1 MLHNLKVCGFIF
13 SSFFVLVWIFHRTM
27 PSPAPNITL
36 RENGRERRE
45 GERERV
51 LFTLWAD
58 LRFTVIQLHRG
69 DNSCL
74 YLKDSFSV
82 LLSLA
87 NLGFTHSHDFDA
99 QVNLPHLNAPR
110 SELKKGEEKRKVSS
124 SHSPPP
130 RFSFFNCS
138 KWSRSSESCPG
149 RRQRKAKAAPRAP
162 RHLRAAGGR
171 GKVWPQL
178 LLRPPGWSIP
188 ADHPSATAESFMTSP
203 SRWAQA

>member
-1 MLHNLKVCGFIF
+1 MCRIISYKKSVFQLNETAFVLHNLKVCGFIF
-13 SSFFVLVWIFHRTM
+13 SLFFVLVWIFHRTM
-27 PSPAPNITL
+27 PSPTPNITL

-82 LLSLA
+82 LLSFA

-110 SELKKGEEKRKVSS
+110 SELKKGEKKSVQFTLSS
-124 SHSPPP
+124 S
-130 RFSFFNCS
+130 SFF
-138 KWSRSSESCPG
+138 
-149 RRQRKAKAAPRAP
+149 
-162 RHLRAAGGR
+162 L
-171 GKVWPQL
+171 
-178 LLRPPGWSIP
+178 
-188 ADHPSATAESFMTSP
+188 F
-203 SRWAQA
+203 

>member
-1 MLHNLKVCGFIF
+1 MLHNLKVCGFLF
-13 SSFFVLVWIFHRTM
+13 SLFFVLVWIFHRTM

-36 RENGRERRE
+36 RENGRERR
-45 GERERV
+45 GGRARDRV

-74 YLKDSFSV
+74 SLKDSFSV

-110 SELKKGEEKRKVSS
+110 SELKKGEKKSVQFTVSS
-124 SHSPPP
+124 F

-138 KWSRSSESCPG
+138 KRSRSSESCPG
-149 RRQRKAKAAPRAP
+149 RRQRKAKGAPRAP
-162 RHLRAAGGR
+162 RHLRAAGER

-188 ADHPSATAESFMTSP
+188 ADRPSATAESFMTSP